1 MKVSELY
8 NEMLKLL
15 EDGKG
20 NYEIMIRVADDDEKR
35 DLISHIDNV
44 KSFSS
49 KVGYVELT
57 SVNNVYLDWRE

>member
-44 KSFSS
+44 KSFSQ

-57 SVNNVYLDWRE
+57 SVNNAYLDWRE

>member
-8 NEMLKLL
+8 KEMLKLL

-20 NYEIMIRVADDDEKR
+20 NYDIMIRIADDDEKR
-35 DLISHIDNV
+35 DLISHIDDV
-44 KSFSS
+44 KSFSP

-57 SVNNVYLDWRE
+57 SVNNKYLDWKE